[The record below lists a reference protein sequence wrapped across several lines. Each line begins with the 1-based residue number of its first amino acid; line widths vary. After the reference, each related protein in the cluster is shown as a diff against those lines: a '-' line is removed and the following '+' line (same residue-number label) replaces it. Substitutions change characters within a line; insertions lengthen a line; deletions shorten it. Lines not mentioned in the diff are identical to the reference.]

1 MRILLREEKEFARSV
16 GRPRTGRGEN
26 RARFSFYSQHH
37 YLESEDTTFRI
48 R

>member
-1 MRILLREEKEFARSV
+1 MRIFLREEKEFARSV

-26 RARFSFYSQHH
+26 LARFSFYSQHH
-37 YLESEDTTFRI
+37 HLDSEDTTFGI